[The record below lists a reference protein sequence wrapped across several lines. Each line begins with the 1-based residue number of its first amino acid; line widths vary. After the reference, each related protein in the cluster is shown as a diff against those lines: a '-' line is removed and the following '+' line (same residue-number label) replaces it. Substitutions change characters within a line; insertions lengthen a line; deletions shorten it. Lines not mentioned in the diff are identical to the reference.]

1 MFVTKYKAKKVDGNE
16 IIGIYTGDDF
26 YSFVRMLRTEG
37 YFIIS
42 VRKTM
47 QLCLKDNKLNSK
59 DLWLFTSEF
68 SEILSAGINIDLAL
82 SLLIDMSTNKTINKS
97 LFQIKSDV
105 DSGSKLQNSLNKF
118 SNIYPEFL
126 INMVGIGEASGNLEI
141 ILKNLSEFYKK
152 EWELKQ
158 KIKGVMTYPVIVII
172 FTILSIFI
180 IMNNVLP
187 KMVDVILSL
196 GGDIPTYTK
205 FMLKINSIFLK
216 HKIIIV
222 SAMVLLILYFKKKKI
237 NILKKL
243 LVKIPY
249 IKQIYIDTN
258 ISKLSANLS
267 LLLHSGINIIDS
279 LRLLESITANVNIKK
294 EIIKCINEINNGNS
308 LLEGI
313 NKTSLDRG
321 LLHSMISLGESTGN
335 LDKMLL
341 KTSEII
347 DENNQRKTKKL
358 LSFLEP
364 FLIMLLTLIVGA
376 MIISILIPMLNVMD
390 SIK

>member
-1 MFVTKYKAKKVDGNE
+1 
-16 IIGIYTGDDF
+16 
-26 YSFVRMLRTEG
+26 
-37 YFIIS
+37 
-42 VRKTM
+42 
-47 QLCLKDNKLNSK
+47 
-59 DLWLFTSEF
+59 
-68 SEILSAGINIDLAL
+68 
-82 SLLIDMSTNKTINKS
+82 
-97 LFQIKSDV
+97 
-105 DSGSKLQNSLNKF
+105 
-118 SNIYPEFL
+118 
-126 INMVGIGEASGNLEI
+126 
-141 ILKNLSEFYKK
+141 
-152 EWELKQ
+152 
-158 KIKGVMTYPVIVII
+158 
-172 FTILSIFI
+172 
-180 IMNNVLP
+180 
-187 KMVDVILSL
+187 
-196 GGDIPTYTK
+196 
-205 FMLKINSIFLK
+205 
-216 HKIIIV
+216 
-222 SAMVLLILYFKKKKI
+222 MVLLIMYFKKKKI

-279 LRLLESITANVNIKK
+279 LRLLESITANVNIKR

-313 NKTSLDRG
+313 NKTILDRG

-364 FLIMLLTLIVGA
+364 FLIMLLTLVVGA